1 MKGYREAKKDEIE
14 INNKEYYTSNK
25 GSILDKRKISYAIEL
40 HPFLLKHDLERNC
53 VDVSDEEEDDS
64 VLCTTCYSEYE
75 SVSNDD
81 SVLTDSCYS
90 NSCCSLNANCL
101 GEQCSYNES
110 GSIND
115 FCTNYSD
122 AGSLDNNS
130 YEHVNSLDDVDVSD
144 VDDDAING
152 SVNEYIAGG
161 DEFSDA
167 ISSVSEDEGDWLD
180 NDLSVADDVFF
191 IQRRALPNFLLI
203 LKDIA
208 KIVGDNKW

>member
-1 MKGYREAKKDEIE
+1 M
-14 INNKEYYTSNK
+14 
-25 GSILDKRKISYAIEL
+25 
-40 HPFLLKHDLERNC
+40 
-53 VDVSDEEEDDS
+53 
-64 VLCTTCYSEYE
+64 
-75 SVSNDD
+75 
-81 SVLTDSCYS
+81 
-90 NSCCSLNANCL
+90 NANCF

-115 FCTNYSD
+115 FGTNYSD
-122 AGSLDNNS
+122 DGSLDNNS
-130 YEHVNSLDDVDVSD
+130 YENVNSLDDVDVSD

-191 IQRRALPNFLLI
+191 YSEEGSVEFSFDPERYCQNCWRQ
-203 LKDIA
+203 
-208 KIVGDNKW
+208 

>member
-1 MKGYREAKKDEIE
+1 MSCA
-14 INNKEYYTSNK
+14 T
-25 GSILDKRKISYAIEL
+25 EL
-40 HPFLLKHDLERNC
+40 HLFLLKHGLERHC

-64 VLCTTCYSEYE
+64 VLCTTCYSESE

-90 NSCCSLNANCL
+90 NSCCSLNANCF

-115 FCTNYSD
+115 FGTNYSD
-122 AGSLDNNS
+122 DGSFDNNS
-130 YEHVNSLDDVDVSD
+130 YENVNSLDDVDVSD

-191 IQRRALPNFLLI
+191 KFR
-203 LKDIA
+203 
-208 KIVGDNKW
+208 